1 MLDEGC
7 WMINTLP
14 VYRVFEI
21 DSEEISSGGHDKIWR
36 VWLEESY
43 DDGRT
48 WRRYQ
53 DLARNSNSFSPRA
66 TTVFIFA
73 HATPLFPFSIALD
86 RYGPVEFENRI
97 IQPAIWVDQAG
108 MTHMVARS
116 LRKYMV
122 ATHSKDNGHSW
133 MPPILTGVPCP
144 NSGLDVVG
152 GDQRL
157 KHF

>member
-1 MLDEGC
+1 MEEVSIELC
-7 WMINTLP
+7 SK
-14 VYRVFEI
+14 FE
-21 DSEEISSGGHDKIWR
+21 
-36 VWLEESY
+36 
-43 DDGRT
+43 
-48 WRRYQ
+48 
-53 DLARNSNSFSPRA
+53 FSPG
-66 TTVFIFA
+66 TIVFFSWLMHIHSPF
-73 HATPLFPFSIALD
+73 PLSIMVD

-122 ATHSKDNGHSW
+122 ATHSKDSGHSW

-152 GDQRL
+152 NQSSKGSPL
-157 KHF
+157 HMNLSPATPPFWPHSSATG

>member
-1 MLDEGC
+1 MMKAGRGGGIRTRSGFELSPS
-7 WMINTLP
+7 IIIA
-14 VYRVFEI
+14 VFVI
-21 DSEEISSGGHDKIWR
+21 VHIH
-36 VWLEESY
+36 
-43 DDGRT
+43 
-48 WRRYQ
+48 
-53 DLARNSNSFSPRA
+53 
-66 TTVFIFA
+66 TTPFP
-73 HATPLFPFSIALD
+73 PLLSCRSIVLD

-144 NSGLDVVG
+144 NSGIDVVG
-152 GDQRL
+152 DQSL
-157 KHF
+157 STLTY